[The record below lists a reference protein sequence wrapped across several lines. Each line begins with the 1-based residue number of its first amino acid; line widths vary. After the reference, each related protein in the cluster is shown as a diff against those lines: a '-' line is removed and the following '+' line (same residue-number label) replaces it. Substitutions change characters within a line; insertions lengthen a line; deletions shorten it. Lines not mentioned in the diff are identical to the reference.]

1 MTSEKR
7 RAVLFVIT
15 LAALLF
21 ALAAQSYSDSP
32 VKATIEYQYDEVG
45 NII

>member
-1 MTSEKR
+1 MTLEKR
-7 RAVLFVIT
+7 RALLFVIT

-21 ALAAQSYSDSP
+21 ALASQSYSDA
-32 VKATIEYQYDEVG
+32 KATIEYQYDEVG